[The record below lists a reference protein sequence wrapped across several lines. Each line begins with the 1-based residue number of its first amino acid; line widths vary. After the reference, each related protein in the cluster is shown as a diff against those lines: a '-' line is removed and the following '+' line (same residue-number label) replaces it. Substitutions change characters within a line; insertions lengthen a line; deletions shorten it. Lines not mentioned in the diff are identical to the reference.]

1 MEYKEYLH
9 VISDVVEKALG
20 LGYIRTVNGVRII
33 LNSLDRLEEGKY
45 EDYELFREDLSNIR
59 VVADSIQEGGKFTLE
74 ESKSVMDSFYGLI
87 EWADNNIVNST
98 VVTIGQEFTPIF
110 EEEEKKNIKKTKKK

>member
-45 EDYELFREDLSNIR
+45 GDYELFREDLSNIR

-98 VVTIGQEFTPIF
+98 VITIGQEFTPIF